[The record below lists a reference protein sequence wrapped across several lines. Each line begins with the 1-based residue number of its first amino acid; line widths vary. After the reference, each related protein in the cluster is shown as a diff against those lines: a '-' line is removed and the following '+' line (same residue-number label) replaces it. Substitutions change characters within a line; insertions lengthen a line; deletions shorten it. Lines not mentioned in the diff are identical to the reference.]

1 MEGMRLPKVFGQPM
15 AEIRDNR
22 VKRSDHQ
29 RVTRPEVIDH
39 RGGRHPGRRR
49 RRAMGQRLQP
59 LSDNQATAADAMAP
73 RLLRSGVS
81 G

>member
-1 MEGMRLPKVFGQPM
+1 M
-15 AEIRDNR
+15 AEVRDNR
-22 VKRSDHQ
+22 VKRRDHQ
-29 RVTRPEVIDH
+29 RVTRAEVIDH

-59 LSDNQATAADAMAP
+59 LGDDQAPGLPPQWP